1 MLRFNGVIYDEKPEN
16 VTVYLSCVDV
26 VLSCKEVEVKDE
38 MSGEVFQKFECDV
51 ERYTVTEYI
60 DVIQKKNSELE
71 IQVTQAQV
79 GIVEAY
85 EMLLD
90 MM

>member
-1 MLRFNGVIYDEKPEN
+1 MQRFDGVMYDEKPKD
-16 VTVYLSCVDV
+16 VTVYPSCVDV
-26 VLSCKEVEVKDE
+26 VLSCEEVEVEDE
-38 MSGEVFQKFECDV
+38 MSGETSQKFKCDV
-51 ERYTVTEYI
+51 ERYTTTEYI

-71 IQVTQAQV
+71 LQVTQTQI

-85 EMLLD
+85 EMLLG